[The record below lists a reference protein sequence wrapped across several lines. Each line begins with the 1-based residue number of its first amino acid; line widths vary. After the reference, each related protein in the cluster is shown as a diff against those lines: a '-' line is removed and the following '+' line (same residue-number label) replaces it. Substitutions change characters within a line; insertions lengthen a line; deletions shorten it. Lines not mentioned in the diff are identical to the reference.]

1 MFRHFVPPI
10 CTQGIIQHL
19 MDKTS
24 STIRHFVAATLLALL
39 PVLSAAQTDK
49 DTIDV
54 LKSIALPLLD
64 IETENNVNP
73 TFTPIEAPE
82 GCWGLGIT
90 DNDYVAGRLQITLL
104 DSTLYDSGDYVKDK
118 SGLRIKVRGNTSAVY
133 FEQTPYKLKLS
144 KKADL
149 LLRDDKTQKNKNWAL
164 LSTQLTGNLFF
175 TLAGLEAARIVGM
188 PWEPEV
194 RFVNVVLNGRYIGL
208 YNLIE
213 TIERADSRIQIDDS
227 GFVVENDAYWWN
239 EGDAYFHTPHQ
250 VSGMGYTFKYPDYED
265 VDSQRVAQIKDI
277 METAEDALW
286 NGGEVDSMFDY
297 TSFAKWLI
305 AHDLLG
311 STDAAGTN
319 IYYVMEAIGSDG
331 NALKPLQAGPLWD
344 FGSIFKANGSDWSA
358 QHTSEITYYPQLF
371 KREKF
376 ASEYIRLFNALKSTF
391 ASDIAER
398 LNNVN
403 ATYGEAIGQSID
415 IDNSD
420 YSGIDRQINELIDK
434 FAQRINTVDSLIK
447 REYSTLDIEATTAQT
462 SKRHT
467 TTRLIDMAGRDF
479 TGIDPQALP
488 CGIYIEK
495 MADGSVRKRIVTNK
509 GRL

>member
-1 MFRHFVPPI
+1 MN
-10 CTQGIIQHL
+10 
-19 MDKTS
+19 KTN
-24 STIRHFVAATLLALL
+24 STIRHIVAATLLALS
-39 PVLSAAQTDK
+39 PAWTVAQTAK
-49 DTIDV
+49 DTIDM
-54 LKSIALPLLD
+54 LKTIALPLLD
-64 IETENNVNP
+64 IETENHANP

-90 DNDYVAGRLQITLL
+90 DNDYVAGRLQMTLL

-118 SGLRIKVRGNTSAVY
+118 SGLRIKVRGNTSAIY

-188 PWEPEV
+188 PWEPET

-213 TIERADSRIQIDDS
+213 TIERADSRIQTDDS
-227 GFVVENDAYWWN
+227 GFVIENDAYWWN
-239 EGDAYFHTPHQ
+239 EGDAYFKTPHQ
-250 VSGMGYTFKYPDYED
+250 VSAMGYTFKYPDYED
-265 VDSQRVAQIKDI
+265 VDSQRVAQIRNV
-277 METAEDALW
+277 MVTAEDALW
-286 NGGEVDSMFDY
+286 NGGEVDSLFDY
-297 TSFAKWLI
+297 TSFARWVL

-319 IYYVMEAIGSDG
+319 IYYVMEATDSEG
-331 NALKPLQAGPLWD
+331 NAMKPLQAGPLWD
-344 FGSIFKANGSDWSA
+344 FGSVFKANASDWSA
-358 QHTSEITYYPQLF
+358 QHTSDILYYPQLF

-376 ASEYIRLFNALKSTF
+376 TSEYIRLFNALKPTF
-391 ASDIAER
+391 ASDIAQS
-398 LNNVN
+398 LNSVN

-420 YSGIDRQINELIDK
+420 YSGVDRQINELIGK
-434 FAQRINTVDSLIK
+434 FAQRVNTVDSLIK
-447 REYSTLDIEATTAQT
+447 RDYPTLGIETATAQT
-462 SKRHT
+462 GQRHT
-467 TTRLIDMAGRDF
+467 TTRRVDMAGRDF
-479 TGIDPQALP
+479 TGFDTQALP
-488 CGIYIEK
+488 SGIYIEK

-509 GRL
+509 R